1 MNIISLYSRLFR
13 LSYYIG
19 FSPYVCSGSTFKV
32 QGYLFSM
39 ILTVKR
45 WTIFISEYFNT
56 IFFPDRLS
64 SVLEDQLF

>member
-45 WTIFISEYFNT
+45 WTIFI
-56 IFFPDRLS
+56 PDRLS